1 MTKHSIPLV
10 PSFVLL
16 GCVIGGALVV
26 NTPGMATIL
35 LASLFGILALQMPSA
50 TRSGLVL
57 LGLKGPTRNHVI
69 LFAYL
74 VLVGA
79 AFLPILEGY
88 NPLREGLTARRA
100 YEFGLLVM
108 ATGVAAVYA
117 LSRGLPRL
125 DFPKSEI
132 YILLAFAL
140 LGLASA
146 SWSPAPLLTLGKAS
160 QLLLIVLGVTSLVP
174 LFRKNSRLLGD
185 LPYLVGLSSLTL
197 VGTFL
202 LLNYSIWGIPLA
214 SVVTSQGATR
224 LVLGYAHPLMVGNL
238 ASLGVVSLM
247 ISNRRLGP
255 RLILMMP
262 LLWMVWLTS
271 SRGPAVGLV
280 AAGVVLTLFHLRS
293 ARRTRL
299 QFVLAG
305 VFSIWLLIAVRD
317 FIPVDATAGLIKQLR
332 LESVAGLSGRL
343 DLWRFALEQVQ
354 ERPLLGIGY
363 ETGRY
368 VLLRYAAFAG
378 VAHNSFIE
386 VLIGTGFL
394 GFTLLVVFSV
404 ELWRTIRWTRD
415 PFLAGL
421 ATYAYVYGLTNPIVF
436 VPGIGMTL
444 LTLAIIRA
452 VLLKRAHSPPFERL
466 AWGT

>member
-1 MTKHSIPLV
+1 
-10 PSFVLL
+10 
-16 GCVIGGALVV
+16 
-26 NTPGMATIL
+26 MATIL

-79 AFLPILEGY
+79 AFLPVLEGY

-214 SVVTSQGATR
+214 SVVT
-224 LVLGYAHPLMVGNL
+224 
-238 ASLGVVSLM
+238 
-247 ISNRRLGP
+247 
-255 RLILMMP
+255 
-262 LLWMVWLTS
+262 
-271 SRGPAVGLV
+271 
-280 AAGVVLTLFHLRS
+280 
-293 ARRTRL
+293 
-299 QFVLAG
+299 
-305 VFSIWLLIAVRD
+305 
-317 FIPVDATAGLIKQLR
+317 
-332 LESVAGLSGRL
+332 
-343 DLWRFALEQVQ
+343 
-354 ERPLLGIGY
+354 
-363 ETGRY
+363 
-368 VLLRYAAFAG
+368 
-378 VAHNSFIE
+378 
-386 VLIGTGFL
+386 
-394 GFTLLVVFSV
+394 
-404 ELWRTIRWTRD
+404 
-415 PFLAGL
+415 
-421 ATYAYVYGLTNPIVF
+421 
-436 VPGIGMTL
+436 
-444 LTLAIIRA
+444 
-452 VLLKRAHSPPFERL
+452 
-466 AWGT
+466 